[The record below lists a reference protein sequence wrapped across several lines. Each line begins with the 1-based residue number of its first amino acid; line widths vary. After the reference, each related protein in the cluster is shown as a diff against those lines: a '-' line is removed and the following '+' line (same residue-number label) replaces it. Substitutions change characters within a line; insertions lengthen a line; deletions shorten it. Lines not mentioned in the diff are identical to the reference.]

1 MACTI
6 TDKEKEVL
14 TNAGFSTNWFD
25 DWCKVSLLGDITS
38 IQKTDAGLWCAQVDA
53 DSGRGYIA
61 KSRSVSA
68 LLVYCQLADWKPVCT
83 DPKAAPLVGG

>member
-14 TNAGFSTNWFD
+14 ANAGFGSNKFGDHILVIDGRTKWLST
-25 DWCKVSLLGDITS
+25 S
-38 IQKTDAGLWCAQVDA
+38 DAGVWYAYA
-53 DSGRGYIA
+53 DGMGGRGYVA

-68 LLVYCQLADWKPVCT
+68 LLVHCQLTDWQPVCT
-83 DPKAAPLVGG
+83 DPKAAPLAGD

>member
-1 MACTI
+1 MACAI

-14 TNAGFSTNWFD
+14 ANAGFGLNKFGDHVRVSGAHMKWLST
-25 DWCKVSLLGDITS
+25 SG
-38 IQKTDAGLWCAQVDA
+38 AGLWYAYA
-53 DSGRGYIA
+53 DSRGDRGYIA

-68 LLVYCQLADWKPVCT
+68 LLVHCQLTDWQPVCT

>member
-14 TNAGFSTNWFD
+14 ANAGFKPSPFG
-25 DWCKVSLLGDITS
+25 DWDSPNFQWRLWPS
-38 IQKTDAGLWCAQVDA
+38 DAGFWYAYKDA
-53 DSGRGYIA
+53 SNSRGYVA

-68 LLVYCQLADWKPVCT
+68 LLVHCQLTEWQPVCS
-83 DPKAAPLVGG
+83 DYRAAPLVGG

>member
-14 TNAGFSTNWFD
+14 ANAGFERNNF
-25 DWCKVSLLGDITS
+25 GDHVRVIS
-38 IQKTDAGLWCAQVDA
+38 GAHMKWLSPSDAGLWYAYA
-53 DSGRGYIA
+53 DSGGDRGYIA

-68 LLVYCQLADWKPVCT
+68 LLVHCQLTDWQPVCT

>member
-1 MACTI
+1 MACAI

-14 TNAGFSTNWFD
+14 ANAGFFTD
-25 DWCKVSLLGDITS
+25 VYGDWCRVDDLGGVVMLEM
-38 IQKTDAGLWCAQVDA
+38 TDAGVWCARSNS

-68 LLVYCQLADWKPVCT
+68 LLVHCQLTDWQPVCT

>member
-14 TNAGFSTNWFD
+14 ANAGFGSNKFGDHILVSGGRTKWLST
-25 DWCKVSLLGDITS
+25 SG
-38 IQKTDAGLWCAQVDA
+38 AGLWYAYSDGQGD
-53 DSGRGYIA
+53 RGYVA

-68 LLVYCQLADWKPVCT
+68 LLAHCQLTDWQPVCT
-83 DPKAAPLVGG
+83 DHKAAPLVGG

>member
-1 MACTI
+1 MACAI

-14 TNAGFSTNWFD
+14 TSAGFGSNKFGDHILVSGGRTKWLST
-25 DWCKVSLLGDITS
+25 SG
-38 IQKTDAGLWCAQVDA
+38 AGLWYAYSDGQG
-53 DSGRGYIA
+53 GRGYIA

-68 LLVYCQLADWKPVCT
+68 LLVHCQLTDWQSVCT